1 MLGKLNFLE
10 LNCMKIQKRL
20 NKKFGVMRNDIN
32 AIIRQ
37 IRLEKGFSQD
47 YVAKKLGISQKA
59 YSNIENNVTQIT
71 LNRLK
76 NIAEVMAIKVD
87 ILINQDLLSADG
99 SRSSVNDSLH
109 LNKAIDKYED
119 IISQQKRLIELLE
132 YKLENTK
139 EPPGSSSI

>member
-1 MLGKLNFLE
+1 
-10 LNCMKIQKRL
+10 
-20 NKKFGVMRNDIN
+20 MRNDIN

-99 SRSSVNDSLH
+99 SRLTANDTLH
-109 LNKAIDKYED
+109 INKAIDKYED

-139 EPPGSSSI
+139 ESPGSSSI